1 MARKKITAAS
11 LKETPQT
18 NGALTPPRSIY
29 EIIGKDTF
37 PYAEKTL
44 QEYQKKLEKLDFA
57 DLQTHAVAVANILPN
72 IDKRERLIDK
82 LEREYLKRQFAFVG
96 SEGHYQNPA
105 TTPEITEILR
115 RGR

>member
-1 MARKKITAAS
+1 MGRKKITKES

-18 NGALTPPRSIY
+18 NAAMVAPRSIY

-37 PYAEKTL
+37 PYEEKTF
-44 QEYQKKLEKLDFA
+44 EDYQKKLEKLDFA
-57 DLQTHAVAVANILPN
+57 DLQSHAIAVANILPN

-82 LEREYLKRQFAFVG
+82 LEREYLKKQFAFVG
-96 SEGHYQNPA
+96 SEGHYQNPQ
-105 TTPEITEILR
+105 TTPEISALLK